1 VEKRR
6 RRTAVE
12 AEVDWCNYFYTIK
25 PVCPWSYAAYVKGE
39 IAIHKG
45 FSDIFPLDG
54 YQARVYTVKHSP
66 RLCKLHTDRLNL
78 ARPHEEWLW
87 SHPSYGNYSTPV
99 PVFIQQDRA
108 TLERLRKM
116 VDENKK

>member
-1 VEKRR
+1 VVKRR
-6 RRTAVE
+6 SVE
-12 AEVDWCNYFYTIK
+12 VNWQEYFESIQ
-25 PVCPWSYAAYVKGE
+25 PVCPWSISAYRKGE
-39 IAIHKG
+39 IAIHYG
-45 FSDIFPLDG
+45 FRDIAPLDG
-54 YQARVYTVKHSP
+54 YQARLYIVKHSP

-116 VDENKK
+116 VDEKEK